1 MYDTYAVVMITFYKY
16 VIVKKEYILNKTK
29 ITESRKYS
37 NLLVPPL
44 NLKFYYCYADF

>member
-16 VIVKKEYILNKTK
+16 VKVKKEYILNKTK

-37 NLLVPPL
+37 NLLAPPL